1 MAVVF
6 LTCARLD
13 RLRTYEIEEGV
24 YVERTAAVIPY
35 DKSAETG

>member
-6 LTCARLD
+6 LMRARLE
-13 RLRTYEIEEGV
+13 RFRTYEIEEGV
-24 YVERTAAVIPY
+24 YVEGAAAVTPY